1 MSKIFCAKIIC
12 CKIYVNN
19 FPWDCVGFFN
29 TKNRLHQYTM
39 AFIVF
44 NPFKIKSARV
54 ITMFVPLK
62 MYEDFSRSSR
72 AANFQV

>member
-1 MSKIFCAKIIC
+1 MSKIFCAKIIR

-19 FPWDCVGFFN
+19 FPWDCVGFLIPKTGYTN
-29 TKNRLHQYTM
+29 TLWHSLL
-39 AFIVF
+39 
-44 NPFKIKSARV
+44 NPFKIKWARV
-54 ITMFVPLK
+54 VTMFVPLK